1 MADVAIIQAK
11 KFLPKGIKKCVYIGS
26 KQEDGK
32 IYFNDDVFF
41 RCSHDKK
48 IVELY
53 YQEKQN
59 WVITDILEITGL
71 SNLNATQ
78 AQNMIHGSG
87 AVASHDA
94 VENAVQ
100 WAIDKVTNNYISYD
114 TTTYSVRDVNSLT
127 YNCSTFVITA
137 FWQAGF
143 PINTARNTSGMVADF
158 TACGFDWIP
167 GTYWPA
173 SELQRGDIQLN
184 TQLGTLGHTNIY
196 IGNNQDV
203 DCGGDP
209 GAIFTHTPN
218 NWDRGWEGIL
228 RYAG

>member
-71 SNLNATQ
+71 SNFNATQ
-78 AQNMIHGSG
+78 AQNMIHGG
-87 AVASHDA
+87 GGVAPNAD
-94 VENAVQ
+94 VENAVL
-100 WAIDKVTNNYISYD
+100 WAIEKCNSGNITYSQQTRNLKNPNGTSYD
-114 TTTYSVRDVNSLT
+114 
-127 YNCSTFVITA
+127 CSSFVITA
-137 FWQAGF
+137 FYVGGF
-143 PINTARNTSGMVADF
+143 DAAATYTGDMVSGF
-158 TACGFDWIP
+158 TALGFEWINDQH
-167 GTYWPA
+167 YFQ
-173 SELQRGDIQLN
+173 SYELQRGDILLN
-184 TQLGTLGHTNIY
+184 EQTHTQMY
-196 IGNNQDV
+196 IGNNQDAN
-203 DCGGDP
+203 CGTTPARIEG
-209 GAIFTHTPN
+209 HTTGY
-218 NWDRGWEGIL
+218 WDGIL
-228 RYAG
+228 RYVG